1 MDVLNFVLTS
11 EKIRSTF
18 THPTH
23 MATIF
28 KRKGSP
34 IYYAAYDV
42 PQPDGTIRRLK
53 KSTKKTKK
61 GEAQVEADRLE
72 ALDLKLTSA
81 TGDKG
86 ARAYAILAEAAD
98 AAAKGELSEA
108 RGRLLLSRLVE
119 VSTGEALKFYTVRSW
134 AEDWLS
140 SKSETKPATQK
151 RYKSSV
157 DLFLAYFGTK
167 TEERLESITKAELRK
182 FRDEVRAGWSPE
194 KKHGKGKTPKPQ
206 NGSSSP
212 KRSTTTTN
220 QVTADIAGMFRAAV
234 RDGVLLASP
243 CSGLGR
249 LRAVDSHQREVFSVD
264 EIAKLVVAAGD
275 QAWQQRIYSAK
286 KPHQKARAAKC
297 KDWQGM
303 ILLAFYAGP
312 RLGDCAAMKWKNVN
326 LESKN
331 IVFMPQKTD
340 AKKKVLDVPLHQR
353 LALWLQEN
361 ANKDSESAVFP
372 SLVNTSVSGKT
383 GLSQQFVA
391 IMNHAGVDRRT
402 KRPSEEGRRAQH
414 ARGFHALR
422 HSLTSALANEDVS
435 EEVRRKIVGHES
447 PDVHAIYT
455 HHERQTLARAIGKL
469 PSV

>member
-1 MDVLNFVLTS
+1 
-11 EKIRSTF
+11 
-18 THPTH
+18 

-53 KSTKKTKK
+53 KTTKKTKK

-72 ALDLKLTSA
+72 SLDLKLTSA

-86 ARAYAILAEAAD
+86 AKAYAILAEAAD

-119 VSTGEALKFYTVRSW
+119 ISTGEALKFYTVRSW
-134 AEDWLS
+134 AEDWLN

-151 RYKSSV
+151 RYKFSV
-157 DLFLAYFGTK
+157 DLFLAYFASK
-167 TEERLESITKAELRK
+167 AEERLESITKSDIRK
-182 FRDEVRAGWSPE
+182 FRDDIRAGWSPE
-194 KKHGKGKTPKPQ
+194 KKTTKKKQGVGKNLKKKNALPA
-206 NGSSSP
+206 P

-220 QVTADIAGMFRAAV
+220 QAAADITGMFRAAV
-234 RDGVLLASP
+234 RDGILLASP
-243 CSGLGR
+243 CSSLGR
-249 LRAVDSHQREVFSVD
+249 LRAVDTHQREVFSID
-264 EIAKLVVAAGD
+264 EISKLIEAAGD
-275 QAWQQRIYSAK
+275 PEWQQQIYSAK
-286 KPHQKARAAKC
+286 NPNHKARTAKC
-297 KDWQGM
+297 NDWQGM

-312 RLGDCAAMKWKNVN
+312 RLGDCAGMKWKNVN
-326 LESKN
+326 LERKN

-340 AKKKVLDVPLHQR
+340 AKRKVLDVPLHQR
-353 LALWLQEN
+353 LSLWLKEN
-361 ANKDSESAVFP
+361 SNKDPESPVFP

-402 KRPSEEGRRAQH
+402 KRAQEEGCRAQH
-414 ARGFHALR
+414 ARGFHAIR
-422 HSLTSALANEDVS
+422 HSLTSALANADVS

-447 PDVHAIYT
+447 PEVHAIYT
-455 HHERQTLARAIGKL
+455 HHEQQTLARAIGKL

>member
-1 MDVLNFVLTS
+1 
-11 EKIRSTF
+11 
-18 THPTH
+18 

-42 PQPDGTIRRLK
+42 PQPDGTTRRLK

-61 GEAQVEADRLE
+61 GDAQVEADRLE
-72 ALDLKLTSA
+72 ALDLKSTSA

-86 ARAYAILAEAAD
+86 AKAYAILSEAAD
-98 AAAKGELSEA
+98 AAARGELSEA

-119 VSTGEALKFYTVRSW
+119 ISTGEALKFYTVRSW

-157 DLFLAYFGTK
+157 NMFLAYFASK
-167 TEERLESITKAELRK
+167 AEERLESITKSEIRK
-182 FRDEVRAGWSPE
+182 FRDDIRTGWSPE
-194 KKHGKGKTPKPQ
+194 KKKKRGKRKSVKQPKDAP
-206 NGSSSP
+206 SP

-220 QVTADIAGMFRAAV
+220 QVAADITGMFRAAV
-234 RDGVLLASP
+234 RDGVLLGSP

-249 LRAVDSHQREVFSVD
+249 LRAVDSHQREVFSID
-264 EIAKLVVAAGD
+264 EITKLIEAAGEP
-275 QAWQQRIYSAK
+275 AWQQHIYSAK
-286 KPHQKARAAKC
+286 NPNHKARAAKS

-303 ILLAFYAGP
+303 ILLAFYVGP
-312 RLGDCAAMKWKNVN
+312 RLGDCARMKWKNVN
-326 LESKN
+326 LERNN

-340 AKKKVLDVPLHQR
+340 GKKKVLDVPLHQR

-361 ANKDSESAVFP
+361 ANKDPESPVFP
-372 SLVNTSVSGKT
+372 TLVNTSVSGKT

-391 IMNHAGVDRRT
+391 IMNHAAVDRRT

-414 ARGFHALR
+414 ARGFHAIR
-422 HSLTSALANEDVS
+422 HSLTSALANADVS

-447 PDVHAIYT
+447 ADVHAIYT
-455 HHERQTLARAIGKL
+455 HHEHETLARAIGKL